1 MARNPGLRLPV
12 LFLPFLLF
20 TFCVQGSVAQQSA
33 PALAQLT
40 PDLGSTVA
48 GEKLHSRQPIFGRR
62 RACDECVD
70 VEPGKHGPRSQG
82 NLHIDDSSKNVIQV
96 ANMQSTAITVSG
108 VAITPSRNRA

>member
-48 GEKLHSRQPIFGRR
+48 GENCT
-62 RACDECVD
+62 RASPFSGGG
-70 VEPGKHGPRSQG
+70 EPAT
-82 NLHIDDSSKNVIQV
+82 N
-96 ANMQSTAITVSG
+96 A
-108 VAITPSRNRA
+108 